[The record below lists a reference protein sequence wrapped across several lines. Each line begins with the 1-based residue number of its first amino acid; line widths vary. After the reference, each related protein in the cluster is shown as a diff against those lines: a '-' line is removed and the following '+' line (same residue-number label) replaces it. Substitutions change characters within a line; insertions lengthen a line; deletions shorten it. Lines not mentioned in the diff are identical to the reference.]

1 MLRDEAAAPVS
12 RRAPRNLM
20 QSRSICLIP
29 RELEP
34 GVAAALDATTLA
46 SPLRLRVTGE
56 EETLRRAL
64 AQGLADAGLEP
75 AWLAEWLVS
84 DVMRLA
90 LLYREATRAGEIRV
104 RLETIADDACR
115 LFHVDFVRFR
125 LVTTYRGPGTQ
136 WIAPAPGADPLAEE
150 PIRRLER
157 GWVAI
162 LRGEKAA
169 TAEAPAQPHRSPPI
183 AGTGVERLFLAIDE
197 APSAS
202 R

>member
-12 RRAPRNLM
+12 RRAARNLL
-20 QSRSICLIP
+20 QSRSIGLFP

-34 GVAAALDATTLA
+34 GIVAALDATTLA

-56 EETLRRAL
+56 TETIRRGLAL
-64 AQGLADAGLEP
+64 GLADAGLEP
-75 AWLAEWLVS
+75 AWLADWLVD

-90 LLYREATRAGEIRV
+90 NFYREATRAGEIRV

-136 WIAPAPGADPLAEE
+136 WLAPRPGADPLAEE
-150 PIRRLER
+150 AVRRLER

-169 TAEAPAQPHRSPPI
+169 TAEAPALPHRSPPI

-197 APSAS
+197 TPSHAS
-202 R
+202 